1 MGQQTTPG
9 PRVRRRAGLLAIV
22 ALLYASTCGGPYG
35 TEEYV
40 ALTGPGLFILILFVT
55 PWIYG
60 IPMALAT
67 AELAIRR
74 PVEGG
79 YYRWAREYLGEFWG
93 YQAGAWSLISS
104 IFDNAL
110 YPVLFGHAL
119 VHWFP
124 GIPAWGRWAAAAS
137 MILILTYLNF
147 LGIRIA
153 GATAVA
159 LNLLLFLPV
168 VWIVV
173 AGLLQARYNPVVPFL
188 APGLGP
194 MEALGNGLSLSLWLY
209 SGYFE
214 VSTAAEEIE
223 RPSRNIPLA
232 LLVVTPLVI
241 FSYAAPNL
249 AALAAYGG
257 WERWTSGTF
266 TAVGRAFGGPVLEQ
280 WAFLGAVCSYTVIF
294 MTFLLWWSR
303 LAWAMAADGYLPG
316 FLSRLH
322 PKRGTPHRILWIYA
336 VLYCALAAF
345 DFEDLLVADVWLS
358 GAFTLLL
365 LASFLKARL
374 ASPDG
379 PPGFRVPGGRAV
391 AWTIV
396 LVPAATWVA
405 LLVTT
410 ARDHFLVG
418 SGVLLLGPAAYWIQR
433 AIRRRA
439 ARDRVD

>member
-1 MGQQTTPG
+1 MKS
-9 PRVRRRAGLLAIV
+9 RAGLVATI

-35 TEEYV
+35 TEEYIS
-40 ALTGPGLFILILFVT
+40 LTGPGMFVLILFVT
-55 PWIYG
+55 PWLYG

-79 YYRWAREYLGEFWG
+79 YYRWVREFMGEFWG
-93 YQAGAWSLISS
+93 FQAGTWSLISS
-104 IFDNAL
+104 VFDNAL

-124 GIPAWGRWAAAAS
+124 GIPSWGRWAAACG
-137 MILILTYLNF
+137 MILLLTYLNF

-159 LNLLLFLPV
+159 LNLVLFLPV

-173 AGLLQARYNPVVPFL
+173 AGLLQARFNPVVPFL
-188 APGLGP
+188 APGVSLH
-194 MEALGNGLSLSLWLY
+194 EALGNGLSLSLWLY

-214 VSTAAEEIE
+214 VSTASEEIE

-232 LLVVTPLVI
+232 LLLVTPIVI
-241 FSYAAPNL
+241 FSYAAPNV
-249 AALAAYGG
+249 AGLAAYGG

-266 TAVGRAFGGPVLEQ
+266 TAIGRALGGPILEQ
-280 WAFLGAVCSYTVIF
+280 WAFLGAVASYSVIF

-303 LAWAMAADGYLPG
+303 LAWAMSADGYLPA
-316 FLSRLH
+316 FLARLH
-322 PKRGTPHRILWIYA
+322 ARRGTPHRILWIYA
-336 VLYCALAAF
+336 VMYCALAAF

-365 LASFLKARL
+365 LISFLRARL
-374 ASPDG
+374 TLPKDATG
-379 PPGFRVPGGRAV
+379 GFRVPGGRPV
-391 AWTIV
+391 AWAVV
-396 LVPAATWVA
+396 LVPAACWVT

-410 ARDHFLVG
+410 AREHFLLG
-418 SGVLLLGPAAYWIQR
+418 AGVLLLGPALYWIQR
-433 AIRRRA
+433 TARRRA
-439 ARDRVD
+439 AGDRVD